1 MPTPH
6 GKPRVDSLLSTV
18 LPPSPRSEFTPA
30 LSQLTLPDTVVCSQY
45 YGRSEEDQESMEES
59 IMSANGL
66 GGLESSAREAVR
78 TIMEQT
84 GIEDVEGLQ
93 SAIRQGAL
101 KVRSLA
107 LTMLDLDSN
116 DLLSV
121 HS

>member
-1 MPTPH
+1 
-6 GKPRVDSLLSTV
+6 
-18 LPPSPRSEFTPA
+18 
-30 LSQLTLPDTVVCSQY
+30 
-45 YGRSEEDQESMEES
+45 MEES

-101 KVRSLA
+101 KVRHLP
-107 LTMLDLDSN
+107 
-116 DLLSV
+116 
-121 HS
+121 